1 MDTMTLQAETDAEG
15 AAVSVGSVSPRR
27 VYAIGWDGTDLGTD
41 ATMTLVA
48 TVPLAGDA
56 TLLSLADADTSG
68 LYYPRVYETD
78 EAGADLDTTAMLI
91 VDSLV
96 TLTIAAGGS
105 GNVATCTLYLV

>member
-1 MDTMTLQAETDAEG
+1 MDTMTLQVETDSEG
-15 AAVSVGSVSPRR
+15 AAVAVGSVSPRR

-68 LYYPRVYETD
+68 LVLSTCGR
-78 EAGADLDTTAMLI
+78 GGRGGRGLGHNRHADR
-91 VDSLV
+91 
-96 TLTIAAGGS
+96 
-105 GNVATCTLYLV
+105 